1 VAKGTGQV
9 VIVPSLAVL
18 GAGLDGLVAFVG
30 KLVAAKIDLV
40 LVDDGID
47 SANQEG
53 SAWLAAVAS
62 LTGYQQ
68 ALRRQKARAG
78 QLRAK
83 AAGVKF
89 GRKPIPDSTMAM
101 VRAAL
106 LRNEGVRSTGR
117 RYQISPSRVAME
129 KKAMIADRGAAQ

>member
-1 VAKGTGQV
+1 MRTSQV

-18 GAGLDGLVAFVG
+18 GAGLDDLVAFVA
-30 KLVAAKIDLV
+30 KLLATETALV
-40 LVDDGID
+40 VVDDGID
-47 SANQEG
+47 TTRPEG
-53 SAWLAAVAS
+53 LAWMAAVAS

-101 VRAAL
+101 VRSAL
-106 LRNEGVRSTGR
+106 ERNEGTRSTGR
-117 RYQISPSRVAME
+117 RYRISPSRVAME
-129 KKAMIADRGAAQ
+129 KKAMIAERGPAQ